1 MSEQAKNKEEK
12 HTSDEIPD
20 PQKTEIGSEDPKKAG
35 HTDAH
40 KDKTGK
46 SHKKTVPQD
55 VLESVQRKLE
65 EINDKYLRL
74 YSEFDNYRK
83 RTLRE
88 KTELT
93 KTASAEVIHDLL
105 PILDDLDRAIKNSES
120 TDKIEAIREGE
131 KLILAKLKRTLE
143 LKGLQEMKTLGEPFD
158 TDLHDAVTNVPAPT
172 DDMKGKVIDEIQ
184 KGYLLNGKVIRYA
197 RVVVGM

>member
-1 MSEQAKNKEEK
+1 M
-12 HTSDEIPD
+12 
-20 PQKTEIGSEDPKKAG
+20 
-35 HTDAH
+35 
-40 KDKTGK
+40 
-46 SHKKTVPQD
+46 
-55 VLESVQRKLE
+55 
-65 EINDKYLRL
+65 
-74 YSEFDNYRK
+74 
-83 RTLRE
+83 
-88 KTELT
+88 
-93 KTASAEVIHDLL
+93 IHDLL